1 MHQSVRN
8 SLKLIVLEVAAFCL
22 TVCSFTTDRVCTL
35 EARSSLSVTVT
46 DAQSGVR
53 LDSGS
58 TVVVVGSRIHD
69 SIVVSAPAPPSYP
82 TALWFENEVPAGTYS
97 VSVHRAGYLD
107 WSRSGVV
114 IKADECHVTSPANL
128 TAALQRSSS

>member
-1 MHQSVRN
+1 MHQSVRT
-8 SLKLIVLEVAAFCL
+8 LKLIVLEVAAFCL
-22 TVCSFTTDRVCTL
+22 TVCSFTTGTVCTAEL
-35 EARSSLSVTVT
+35 RTSLSVTVT
-46 DAQSGVR
+46 DAQTGVR

-69 SIVVSAPAPPSYP
+69 SIVVSAPVPPSFP

-97 VSVHRAGYLD
+97 VAVHRAGYVD

-128 TAALQRSSS
+128 TAALQRLGS